1 MAAERTHMA
10 QPPDSSSAPPDGNAG
25 PPARTNAYARSQFMV
40 VKIPID
46 ADTDDRIHQREERID
61 EALRAKGLGS
71 VLGWGGSY
79 GSVSAGGSRRV
90 AFTRVDLD
98 VVDVGVV
105 RAELQMILAGIGAP
119 AGTEIHYSLDGT
131 SLADVYAPPDWR
143 PGQPISWG
151 PEASPGRRRR

>member
-1 MAAERTHMA
+1 MAF
-10 QPPDSSSAPPDGNAG
+10 PPDPPSVPPGDSAG
-25 PPARTNAYARSQFMV
+25 PPARASAYARSQFMV

-79 GSVSAGGSRRV
+79 GSASTGGSRRV

-98 VVDVGVV
+98 VVDVGATRV
-105 RAELQMILAGIGAP
+105 ELQAILAGIGAP
-119 AGTEIHYSLDGT
+119 AGTEIHYSLDGA

-151 PEASPGRRRR
+151 PEASSGRRRR